1 MKRHPH
7 PRGFV
12 ILFALGLLLFG
23 TSTLG
28 LLAVQGAGKALDAR
42 RLADDTCRRWT
53 LWTAER
59 TFLGLAPKL
68 LVGKRGSEAGAPI
81 IPIPQITLRL
91 ELDGTII
98 DAELGDENAKL
109 NVNEIAL
116 RSSTAPSAIAEILRK
131 ATRNDE
137 GTHQIL
143 PRPLARSVQKDYVL
157 PPFVHPD
164 QVIDPNYLSGRLK
177 RFDSITIW
185 GTGKLNIKT
194 AKTDA
199 LLALPFAAPVMS
211 KEILQLQGMTTGAEG
226 LSLEDAL
233 KQMEIPAARKRWFA
247 EKLVDQSNT
256 FSIRIAVWD
265 NSTTLRRFSVA
276 MLTPSGQL
284 RRLFGDPR

>member
-1 MKRHPH
+1 M
-7 PRGFV
+7 
-12 ILFALGLLLFG
+12 
-23 TSTLG
+23 
-28 LLAVQGAGKALDAR
+28 
-42 RLADDTCRRWT
+42 
-53 LWTAER
+53 
-59 TFLGLAPKL
+59 
-68 LVGKRGSEAGAPI
+68 
-81 IPIPQITLRL
+81 
-91 ELDGTII
+91 
-98 DAELGDENAKL
+98 
-109 NVNEIAL
+109 
-116 RSSTAPSAIAEILRK
+116 
-131 ATRNDE
+131 
-137 GTHQIL
+137 
-143 PRPLARSVQKDYVL
+143 QKDYVL

-164 QVIDPNYLSGRLK
+164 QVIDPNYLSGRLN